1 MNVNSG
7 FTYSKPNLNISNDL
21 RQNHLRIDSVDYFVS
36 YLNADYNSNK
46 GGNSYVFKLF
56 EAQNYDEES
65 EPSKVIKISRR
76 YESYFKGKVTPS
88 VYNNRFR

>member
-46 GGNSYVFKLF
+46 GGNSY
-56 EAQNYDEES
+56 E
-65 EPSKVIKISRR
+65 KVS
-76 YESYFKGKVTPS
+76 G
-88 VYNNRFR
+88 